1 MRIFKKL
8 YVDRCKSSEL
18 NPLVHHSNEL
28 DELELDKLELDR
40 VELQNRHINCGSLNP
55 PYKITPGLPP
65 ESQYKS
71 IYKSSYSDPRIT
83 HNKMLPDNTL
93 NTREFYSCRKY

>member
-8 YVDRCKSSEL
+8 YVDRCKSSGL
-18 NPLVHHSNEL
+18 NPLVQHSNEL
-28 DELELDKLELDR
+28 DKLELDKLEL
-40 VELQNRHINCGSLNP
+40 QNRSVNYGGLNP